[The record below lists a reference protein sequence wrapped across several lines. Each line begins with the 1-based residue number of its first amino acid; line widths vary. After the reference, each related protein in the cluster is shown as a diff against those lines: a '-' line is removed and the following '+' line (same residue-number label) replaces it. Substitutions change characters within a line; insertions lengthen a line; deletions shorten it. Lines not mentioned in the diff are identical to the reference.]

1 MWQECPEYVG
11 IRVPVA
17 PGASCRDDG
26 GMRISVARRGLVVA
40 GLVLSAGTTPIRA
53 QDATWYLRGN
63 DAAVQLVGPRA
74 LVLRG
79 RTPAPVA
86 TSAGD
91 WRVHFGAD
99 AAGQPGALSLAVP
112 EAAQVML
119 AIAPAV
125 AVAVQEIAF
134 DDPRWIAA
142 NGGDAAAPWRARR
155 CAADL
160 GAEYRVT
167 ARGVGTGA
175 QGAFGVV
182 ARFVDERQHYRFV
195 WDLQQAELR
204 LERQLGDAAYV
215 LAKRPAPPPDD
226 QPHTLALQVEGF
238 RVMAFCDDAPVVQV
252 LDGAIGRGDP
262 GVWQQGEAVTWQSF
276 AVQAPAA
283 PRASSALVV
292 TGRVAHYQAATA
304 VAAGHWY
311 AVSWSLDRP
320 TPAVPLT
327 SEGCELWLLQRSA
340 LPQVLLADW
349 RGSLGPGTL
358 GEVPRDGRIEAEL
371 LVPDLLALRLQSL
384 LVRAEVWS
392 ADGGQRVG
400 ATPATPWWL

>member
-1 MWQECPEYVG
+1 
-11 IRVPVA
+11 
-17 PGASCRDDG
+17 
-26 GMRISVARRGLVVA
+26 MRITVARRWLAVA
-40 GLVLSAGTTPIRA
+40 GLVLVAGGAAARIRA
-53 QDATWYLRGN
+53 QDASWYLRGN

-74 LVLRG
+74 LELRG

-86 TSAGD
+86 TPAGD
-91 WRVHFGAD
+91 WRVHFGVD
-99 AAGQPGALSLAVP
+99 AAGQPGALSLLVP

-119 AIAPAV
+119 AIAPAGP
-125 AVAVQEIAF
+125 AAVQEIAF
-134 DDPRWIAA
+134 DDPRWMDA
-142 NGGDAAAPWRARR
+142 NGGAGATPWRARH
-155 CAADL
+155 CAAEL
-160 GAEYRVT
+160 GADYRVT
-167 ARGVGTGA
+167 VRGVGTGA

-182 ARFVDERQHYRFV
+182 ARFVDERQHYRFL
-195 WDLQQAELR
+195 WDRQKGELR

-262 GVWQQGEAVTWQSF
+262 GVWQQGETVTWQSF
-276 AVQAPAA
+276 AVQSPAA

-292 TGRVAHYQAATA
+292 AGRVAHYQAATA

-311 AVSWSLDRP
+311 AVSLALDRP
-320 TPAVPLT
+320 TPLVPLT
-327 SEGCELWLLQRSA
+327 AEGCEPWLLQRSA
-340 LPQVLLADW
+340 SPQVLLADW

-371 LVPDLLALRLQSL
+371 LVPELFALRLQSL
-384 LVRAEVWS
+384 LVRAELWS
-392 ADGGQRVG
+392 ADGGQRIG
-400 ATPATPWWL
+400 LTPATPWWL